1 MIAILKRELNAYFN
15 SAVGYI
21 VLAVFYFFSGLFFY
35 LSCLLSNTSSLT
47 GVFGN
52 MFMII
57 LLLTPII
64 TMKSFSEEKRQRTD
78 QALLT
83 APVNLFEIVM
93 GKFLGAFALYAM
105 CVAIFLVYTLVI
117 CFFTTPDWA
126 VILCTI
132 FGMLLLGAAL
142 ISIDIFIS
150 ALTESQVVAA
160 FLSIAVGL
168 FISLLDVF
176 TSITSSQ
183 FISGIV
189 NAISFNQNYTNFTYG
204 ILNLSNVVF
213 FVSISA
219 IFVFLTIRVF
229 EKKRWN

>member
-1 MIAILKRELNAYFN
+1 MLAILKREVSAYFN

-21 VLAVFYFFSGLFFY
+21 VLAVFFFFSGLFFY
-35 LSCLLSNTSSLT
+35 LNCLLGNSSNMT

-64 TMKSFSEEKRQRTD
+64 TMKSFSEEKRQKTD

-83 APVNLFEIVM
+83 APVNLFEVVM
-93 GKFLGAFALYAM
+93 GKFLGAFVLYAC
-105 CVAIFLVYTLVI
+105 CVSIFLVYALVI
-117 CFFTTPDWA
+117 CFFVTPDWA

-132 FGMLLLGAAL
+132 LGMLLLGGAL
-142 ISIDIFIS
+142 IAVDIFIS
-150 ALTESQVVAA
+150 ALTESQVVSA
-160 FLSIAVGL
+160 FLSIGVAL

-176 TSITSSQ
+176 TSVTNSAFITS
-183 FISGIV
+183 II

-204 ILNLSNVVF
+204 TLDLSNIVF
-213 FVSISA
+213 FVSVAA
-219 IFVFLTIRVF
+219 IFIFLTIRVF

>member
-1 MIAILKRELNAYFN
+1 MLAILKREISAYFN
-15 SAVGYI
+15 SAIAYI
-21 VLAVFYFFSGLFFY
+21 VLAVFFFFSGLFFY
-35 LSCLLSNTSSLT
+35 LNCLLSNSSNMT

-52 MFMII
+52 MFMIV

-64 TMKSFSEEKRQRTD
+64 TMKSFSEEKRQKTD

-83 APVNLFEIVM
+83 APVNLFEVVM
-93 GKFLGAFALYAM
+93 GKFLGAFTLYAC
-105 CVAIFLVYTLVI
+105 CVSIFLLYALVI
-117 CFFTTPDWA
+117 CFFVTPDWA

-132 FGMLLLGAAL
+132 FGMLLLGGAL
-142 ISIDIFIS
+142 IAIDIFIS
-150 ALTESQVVAA
+150 ALTESQVVSA
-160 FLSIAVGL
+160 FLSIGVAL

-176 TSITSSQ
+176 TNVTNSAFITN
-183 FISGIV
+183 II

-204 ILNLSNVVF
+204 ILDLSNIVF
-213 FVSISA
+213 FVSVIA